1 MIASLLLCPEI
12 EGKEGGHESRNMAT
26 AAAASNTLPSSLS
39 LKFLC
44 VTLFF
49 IVTCHHTTR

>member
-26 AAAASNTLPSSLS
+26 AAAASNTLPSLS